1 MHVHER
7 ILYCYLLLLTVVFQL
22 AVPRK
27 FLFVGGVIGALLQV
41 LLIED
46 EHIQSKILPILDNLL
61 KFIVNILNFSIY
73 ITKNFSFP
81 PKSTSFKIF
90 IV

>member
-7 ILYCYLLLLTVVFQL
+7 ILYCYLLLLTVVFEL

-46 EHIQSKILPILDNLL
+46 EHIKILPILDNLL